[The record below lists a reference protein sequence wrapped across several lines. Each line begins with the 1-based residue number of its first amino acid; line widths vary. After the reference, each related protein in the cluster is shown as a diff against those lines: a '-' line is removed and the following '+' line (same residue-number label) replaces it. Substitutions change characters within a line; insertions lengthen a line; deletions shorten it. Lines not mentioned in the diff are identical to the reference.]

1 MAATSGIRI
10 QRAEPGDE
18 DEVERFAEAFDDPVV
33 TGSTRQFLADERHHL
48 LLGYL
53 DDRPAGFVS
62 AVEILHPDK
71 VRPEVFLNEIGV
83 AESAQRR
90 GVARALVE
98 ELKRVARDRGCQSM
112 WVLTDDENAA
122 AKRLYETTG
131 GRQVS
136 GAHLMFEYDLDG

>member
-33 TGSTRQFLADERHHL
+33 RGSTRQFLADERHHL